1 LSFATALLVPT
12 LLARDTSLAL
22 GWVGTFLSEV
32 VGVYFLVLN
41 AVRSRS
47 SLRRATWAL
56 GANAAV
62 QGSHAVYQELA
73 HAPSQ
78 QFAGFAQRDLQRGP
92 AVETHSSGGL
102 RSRDRVNLANRALGP
117 IGDPNRFA
125 QVLLFALPLAAFRI
139 RDEKRRN
146 GRLLAIVCS
155 AAILGGVFCTYSR
168 GAYVAL
174 ALLVGVAL
182 LLGYLRWRHVL
193 LAGVAG
199 LACAFIL
206 APGTL
211 VRLQKL
217 ESIPSLLTDRQYTNT
232 DGAVRGRLTEM
243 LAAYH
248 VFLDHPLVGVG
259 PAHFSPYY
267 SVAYMGD
274 PDITFRQLAEP
285 RRAHNLYLEMG
296 AETGI
301 LGVSLFLGAIAV
313 LLVQLEGGRRRWTD
327 VRPELEHYAAGF
339 LLAILSYLGTAV
351 FLHLSFQRYLGLL
364 LGLAGACVQTL
375 LVQAESARVAAPIVT
390 TVHPMSRARGA

>member
-1 LSFATALLVPT
+1 LVATAAVLG
-12 LLARDTSLAL
+12 SL
-22 GWVGTFLSEV
+22 
-32 VGVYFLVLN
+32 
-41 AVRSRS
+41 
-47 SLRRATWAL
+47 
-56 GANAAV
+56 
-62 QGSHAVYQELA
+62 AVYQELA

-313 LLVQLEGGRRRWTD
+313 LLVQLEGRRRRWAD
-327 VRPELEHYAAGF
+327 VRPELEHYAAAF

-364 LGLAGACVQTL
+364 LGLAGACVQAL
-375 LVQAESARVAAPIVT
+375 LVQAEGARVAAPIVT
-390 TVHPMSRARGA
+390 TVHPVSRARGA